1 MVTVEPLKGPLSTS
15 MTCLDNPKLNT
26 KSVHISLPN
35 IMSYIPLVESST

>member
-1 MVTVEPLKGPLSTS
+1 MVAVEPLKGPLSTS

-35 IMSYIPLVESST
+35 IMPYMPLADSST